1 MKFIATIRENGVS
14 LVELE
19 GIYNRYSRDV
29 SNAVDRNFFCYD
41 LRKWIEDSLDT
52 SFSCVNEVMNAC
64 QVIVRGSILK
74 SDMAWRTITTFL
86 CNVMTYLPKAWKDCD
101 WPSCKDLLKFSDID
115 IIEKGKDLVMDKTAK
130 NEIRT
135 VLNLKTVNDVITV
148 GTLARYYLEV
158 LNSIKLEYEQNR
170 DDPRSNKQYIFN
182 KTLQEL
188 HYCDCVML
196 KTGEKIIEEK
206 IKDYLEAQKEYQ
218 ENNTG
223 HLGSNHIE
231 TTIFGQ
237 VLPHENDIFI

>member
-1 MKFIATIRENGVS
+1 MKFIATIREKSVS
-14 LVELE
+14 LAELK

-29 SNAVDRNFFCYD
+29 SNAVDRKLFCYD
-41 LRKWIEDSLDT
+41 LRKWIADSLDT

-64 QVIVRGSILK
+64 QVIVIGSILK

-148 GTLARYYLEV
+148 GTLALYYLEV

-170 DDPRSNKQYIFN
+170 DDPRGNKQYIFN

-188 HYCDCVML
+188 HYCDCVMH
-196 KTGEKIIEEK
+196 KTGENIIEEK
-206 IKDYLEAQKEYQ
+206 IKDYQEAQKEYREQ
-218 ENNTG
+218 ENRLVRNNSTIVS
-223 HLGSNHIE
+223 LYNHI
-231 TTIFGQ
+231 
-237 VLPHENDIFI
+237 